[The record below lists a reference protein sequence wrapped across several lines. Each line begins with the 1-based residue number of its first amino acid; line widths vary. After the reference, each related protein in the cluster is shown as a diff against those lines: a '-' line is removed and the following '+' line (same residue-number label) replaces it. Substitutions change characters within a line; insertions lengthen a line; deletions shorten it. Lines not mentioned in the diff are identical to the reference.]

1 MQALTPKLC
10 QTSPNQGD
18 VLTAAGGEDFC
29 TDLFRQRVS
38 RARPISPLKAALWA
52 PLPARQQVLRWQL
65 SAGSRG
71 HCCKLCVPFIGTMRG
86 QTEGG
91 RHYALL
97 KKKLTLVLRLVSK
110 QRKRP
115 QKNPL
120 AMSEAVLR
128 CSLMGLGP
136 LMAEKIYSPV
146 SPRGCLKHS
155 KWTRSV

>member
-1 MQALTPKLC
+1 M
-10 QTSPNQGD
+10 
-18 VLTAAGGEDFC
+18 
-29 TDLFRQRVS
+29 
-38 RARPISPLKAALWA
+38 
-52 PLPARQQVLRWQL
+52 
-65 SAGSRG
+65 
-71 HCCKLCVPFIGTMRG
+71 PFIGTMHR

-97 KKKLTLVLRLVSK
+97 KKKLTLVLRLISK
-110 QRKRP
+110 QRKGP

-120 AMSEAVLR
+120 AMSGAVPR

-155 KWTRSV
+155 K